1 MKFGLDDGTYEKIVR
16 VFSTYEMIDEVII
29 YGSRVL
35 GTYKN
40 GSDIDLTLK
49 GNHMTLQHL
58 NKILYDLDE
67 LMLPYGFDLSIYS
80 RLSNEDLKAHINR
93 VGEVFYARR

>member
-1 MKFGLDDGTYEKIVR
+1 
-16 VFSTYEMIDEVII
+16 
-29 YGSRVL
+29 
-35 GTYKN
+35 
-40 GSDIDLTLK
+40 
-49 GNHMTLQHL
+49 MTVQHL

-93 VGEVFYARR
+93 IGEVFYARR